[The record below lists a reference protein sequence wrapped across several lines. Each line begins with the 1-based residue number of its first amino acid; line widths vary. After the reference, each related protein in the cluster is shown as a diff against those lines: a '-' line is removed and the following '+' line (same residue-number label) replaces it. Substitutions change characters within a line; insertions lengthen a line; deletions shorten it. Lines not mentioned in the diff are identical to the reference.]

1 MWSKMKNR
9 EYRKLDNTF
18 HDHAV
23 TFKHSRTG
31 NFSCLRNLYSQQLT
45 VAKDLNITLIIDDP
59 QSQNKTRFFKKQL
72 EKATRLRV
80 L

>member
-1 MWSKMKNR
+1 MTTQSPSSPVT
-9 EYRKLDNTF
+9 LATL
-18 HDHAV
+18 AV
-23 TFKHSRTG
+23 LGICIHM
-31 NFSCLRNLYSQQLT
+31 QQLT